1 LLTYLL
7 GLKLELTGVSNSASP
22 TLSMLLMEDMAEFLL
37 DSFKLNRLKKNESPP
52 VEVDFLGPSV
62 TEI

>member
-1 LLTYLL
+1 
-7 GLKLELTGVSNSASP
+7 
-22 TLSMLLMEDMAEFLL
+22 MLLMEEIAEFLL